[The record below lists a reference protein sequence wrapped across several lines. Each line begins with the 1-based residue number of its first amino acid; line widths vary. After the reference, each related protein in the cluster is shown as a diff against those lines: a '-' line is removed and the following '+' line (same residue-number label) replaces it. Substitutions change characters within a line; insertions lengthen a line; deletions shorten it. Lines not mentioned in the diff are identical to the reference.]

1 MSRLTVCLYTDHPS
15 EALDVGAVAASLE
28 GYGVRTE
35 NRGNLFEYFRAG
47 DEGLDEVA
55 RRIASARV
63 PDIESPHDE
72 IHPASPTDAAFERR
86 MLSGEEKGRG
96 VLYDGLWV
104 QRTLR
109 KLVSSS
115 LPEESGPEF
124 VHIIFTGRLLGTFEG
139 RRYHARVVLLGSP
152 SIISTSGLVEAPARP
167 REYYFIKG
175 GLITSGRDTRE
186 LDEMYRGRFIDYD
199 DPKTTSAISS
209 YALQALF
216 YELSGEAFCDD
227 PECCLFNSHWQ
238 EDVLRVQYEGKP
250 CARCLEISGIN
261 LLE

>member
-15 EALDVGAVAASLE
+15 EALDVGAVAASLG

-35 NRGNLFEYFRAG
+35 NRGNLFEYLRAG
-47 DEGLDEVA
+47 DKPLDEMA
-55 RRIASARV
+55 RRLASARV

-72 IHPASPTDAAFERR
+72 IHPTSPTDAAFERK

-109 KLVSSS
+109 KLIFDS
-115 LPEESGPEF
+115 LPEESGPGF
-124 VHIIFTGRLLGTFEG
+124 LHIIFTGRLLGTFEG

-152 SIISTSGLVEAPARP
+152 AIISTSGLVEAPARP

-199 DPKTTSAISS
+199 DPKTTSTISS

-227 PECCLFNSHWQ
+227 PACCLFNSHWQ
-238 EDVLRVQYEGKP
+238 EDVLKVQYEGKP

-261 LLE
+261 PLE